1 MKITIITV
9 CFNSEL
15 TIEDTILS
23 VLEQDYDDLEYIVID
38 GGSKDKTLNIVGKY
52 SSRINRIISE
62 PDEGI
67 YFALNKGIALASGAV
82 IGILHSDDIYASR
95 NILATVNKTFEDNG
109 VEAVYGDLQYVAKE
123 DSKNIRRIWIA
134 GPYKTGSF
142 LRGWMP
148 PHPTFFVLKSC
159 YEKYGVFNTLFHSAA
174 DYELMLR
181 LVHKNHIKIGY
192 IPQILVLMRVGGKSN
207 VSVTNRLQANQ
218 EDRLAWKVNNIKP
231 GLFTLTLKPLSKLRQ
246 FFPRIF

>member
-23 VLEQDYDDLEYIVID
+23 VLEQDYADLEYIVID
-38 GGSKDKTLNIVGKY
+38 GGSKDKTLDIIGKY

-82 IGILHSDDIYASR
+82 IGILHSDDIYASKK
-95 NILATVNKTFEDNG
+95 ILSTVNKAFEADG
-109 VEAVYGDLQYVAKE
+109 IQAVYGDLQYVAKE
-123 DSKNIRRIWIA
+123 DSKIIHRNWSA
-134 GPYKTGSF
+134 GPYKTDSF

-148 PHPTFFVLKSC
+148 PHPTFFVLKNC

-181 LVHKNHIKIGY
+181 LIHKNHIKIRY

-207 VSVTNRLQANQ
+207 VSVTNRLRANQ
-218 EDRLAWKVNNIKP
+218 EDRLAWKVNNLQP
-231 GLFTLTLKPLSKLRQ
+231 GFFTLTFKPLSKLRQ